1 MASFEIF
8 FKEQDDD
15 DYNYTM
21 MMVMILVT
29 VAKNCAHGL
38 LAASGPLSKLT
49 PTTCKATRRSKKGPK
64 REEGRMV
71 QYNKRRFLSPGKK
84 YSKKSTRAE
93 VDFRPDTLIRCLG
106 STTHCGVN
114 PRMIQSICR
123 SMSYSKEAH

>member
-1 MASFEIF
+1 MF

-64 REEGRMV
+64 REGGRMV
-71 QYNKRRFLSPGKK
+71 QYNNKRKFLSPGKK
-84 YSKKSTRAE
+84 KSRRNLL
-93 VDFRPDTLIRCLG
+93 VLRWIFVQ
-106 STTHCGVN
+106 TH
-114 PRMIQSICR
+114 
-123 SMSYSKEAH
+123 